1 MVDASATEP
10 RTTDVPAATTG
21 SEPPSISGGHPGVS
35 DGALARR
42 SALGDRAA
50 FAAIFD
56 RHAEAMFRYA
66 THMLGGHVGDA
77 EDAVQVAL
85 VKAWQHLPDFRGES
99 SLRTWLFT
107 ITANEVRA
115 LRRRAR
121 PTPFDDQLLVNEPE
135 RVSSDPAHLLVAAE
149 LWEIL
154 AVALSELPWRQR
166 ATWVLRELEG
176 FSYDDIAA
184 VLDTSPTVVRG
195 QLHRARRTVAARM
208 EQWR

>member
-1 MVDASATEP
+1 MMASHTPSPTTAGPEPDGTADPADGGEASSPTDA
-10 RTTDVPAATTG
+10 
-21 SEPPSISGGHPGVS
+21 
-35 DGALARR
+35 ALARR
-42 SALGDRAA
+42 AALGDRRA
-50 FAAIFD
+50 FALVFE

-66 THMLGGHVGDA
+66 VYMLGGDVGDA
-77 EDAVQVAL
+77 EDAVQTAWI
-85 VKAWQHLPDFRGES
+85 KAWQHLPDFRGDS

-121 PTPFDDQLLVNEPE
+121 PVPVDDQLLVDQPE
-135 RVSSDPAHLLVAAE
+135 RISSDPARVLVTAE
-149 LWEIL
+149 LWDVL

-176 FSYDDIAA
+176 FSYDDIAE
-184 VLDTSPTVVRG
+184 VLGTSPTVVRG
-195 QLHRARRTVAARM
+195 QLHRARRTVAVRM